1 MNEKALIGVWI
12 MGAVL
17 IAAVIVQNRPA
28 ARRWN
33 ALQSQGSTMGT
44 VVGSRRI
51 KVSGDAAR
59 TGHDIEYVDTNGR
72 THLLTGAFAETSLAV
87 GETVVVRYPS
97 HNPSAGM
104 LEPSATQVSTKHLA
118 IIAGLVM
125 AGGIAAGLVV

>member
-17 IAAVIVQNRPA
+17 IAAVIVQNRSA

-33 ALQSQGSTMGT
+33 ALQSQGSAMGT

-59 TGHDIEYVDTNGR
+59 TGHDIEYVDKTFGLQAPVRAHFLGVDAASRKFFSHPANE
-72 THLLTGAFAETSLAV
+72 LTLPEA
-87 GETVVVRYPS
+87 
-97 HNPSAGM
+97 
-104 LEPSATQVSTKHLA
+104 A

-125 AGGIAAGLVV
+125 AGGIAAGLMV